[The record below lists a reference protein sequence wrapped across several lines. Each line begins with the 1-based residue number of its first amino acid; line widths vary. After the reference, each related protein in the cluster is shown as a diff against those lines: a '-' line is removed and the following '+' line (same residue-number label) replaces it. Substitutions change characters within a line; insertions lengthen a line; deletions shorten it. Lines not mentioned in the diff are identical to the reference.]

1 MIRYCDDGRLEISN
15 NLVEN
20 ALRGVSL
27 GRKNWLFIGSV
38 KGGEH
43 AAIFY
48 SLIETCR
55 LNGIDPQAWLT
66 DIIERI
72 GEHPINRIDEL
83 LPWVWANTHALKK
96 AACPTSSHAGS

>member
-27 GRKNWLFIGSV
+27 GRKNWLFVGSA

-48 SLIETCR
+48 SLVETCR

-66 DIIERI
+66 DVIERI

-83 LPWVWANTHALKK
+83 LPWVWANIRGLKI
-96 AACPTSSHAGS
+96 AA